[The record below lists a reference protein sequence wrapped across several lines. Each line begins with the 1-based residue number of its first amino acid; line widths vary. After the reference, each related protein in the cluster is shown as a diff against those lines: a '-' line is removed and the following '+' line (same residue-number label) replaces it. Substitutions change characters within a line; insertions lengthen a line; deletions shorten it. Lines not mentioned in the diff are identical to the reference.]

1 MYIVVIKIIYDK
13 YSKTR
18 LQDILPPTSSPKPQ
32 SSKNWFGLLKNCKN
46 LLNLL
51 EKQKHFIEMPFRQVC
66 QKVFVTDCT
75 FIIRDFRCTEI
86 QSNSLIPPILS
97 EQKQLMCQRGNQ
109 RLVIRSRKSKKTIQ
123 WPKVKKIWAMVH
135 KTLHSMF

>member
-1 MYIVVIKIIYDK
+1 
-13 YSKTR
+13 
-18 LQDILPPTSSPKPQ
+18 
-32 SSKNWFGLLKNCKN
+32 
-46 LLNLL
+46 
-51 EKQKHFIEMPFRQVC
+51 MPFRQVC

-123 WPKVKKIWAMVH
+123 WPKVKKYEQWSTKLYTVCFKPLSVPIAVHFMYFGPSLRDHLCQKTIFFIFIWWSLKVKILLNYHHPMRPP
-135 KTLHSMF
+135 LL